1 MPLERV
7 LIVGGGLA
15 GPALALA
22 LARQNIR
29 SSIFEIHPQRTIAAS
44 SISLAPNAL
53 RALDHIIGV
62 YDRLKPVGFSYR
74 RLEMHAD
81 DGYLFGHLAQHDD
94 DYDALRILRSTLHN
108 TMLDACADQPDLIQ
122 VRYSARLTHIEDGE
136 DGVIIR
142 FEDGSSARGDILI
155 GADGIH
161 SKVREHV
168 LSPMAPTPTFLGS
181 CMINSI
187 LPLSSIKAPP
197 DWTFPS
203 AIFTPVGMVSVWPHN
218 HDGSEV
224 AWYVSE
230 DLPDK
235 DRAAWREYSMSG
247 AAARAAKAH
256 YASVLTEP
264 IRSLMDNVKDD
275 GVQLWVPHSM
285 PDIPTW
291 HRGRVC
297 LIGDA
302 AHALPP
308 NGQGSAMA
316 FEDAAY
322 LSACSRPRRPL
333 PAALNVCLRSSNA
346 TAGRAS
352 IV

>member
-1 MPLERV
+1 MPEVSLNFRDDAEKRQRQAAWV
-7 LIVGGGLA
+7 DSP
-15 GPALALA
+15 GPPPRAL
-22 LARQNIR
+22 
-29 SSIFEIHPQRTIAAS
+29 S
-44 SISLAPNAL
+44 
-53 RALDHIIGV
+53 ALDHIIGV

-108 TMLDACADQPDLIQ
+108 TMLDACAEQPDLIQ

-142 FEDGSSARGDILI
+142 SEDGSSARGDILI

-168 LSPMAPTPTFLGS
+168 LGPMAPTPTFLGS

-187 LPLSSIKAPP
+187 LPLSSIKAPS
-197 DWTFPS
+197 DWNFPA
-203 AIFTPVGMVSVWPHN
+203 AIFTPPHN
-218 HDGSEV
+218 HGGSEV

-235 DRAAWREYSMSG
+235 DRAAWREYGTSG
-247 AAARAAKAH
+247 AAARAAEAH
-256 YASVLTEP
+256 YASSTALGP
-264 IRSLMDNVKDD
+264 ALDA
-275 GVQLWVPHSM
+275 G
-285 PDIPTW
+285 IPTW

-322 LSACSRPRRPL
+322 LSRLLSSEKAPACGFERVFAQFELDLVPAIRGIEGFVRAAPALCPRP
-333 PAALNVCLRSSNA
+333 VSNQECCDP
-346 TAGRAS
+346 T
-352 IV
+352 IVEGGLIDRKDC